1 MSARPSVSGGWR
13 HGERAGLQTSG
24 RTAWAS
30 MRRWR
35 ASGVATMAEH
45 LSGVSRVCPGFGFAT
60 LDRRRPYSAR
70 VSAICPGSLG
80 LYARERARV
89 CERADDVFVLWHKVN
104 TLVTL
109 DTLSSRIE
117 VVDS

>member
-13 HGERAGLQTSG
+13 HGERAGLQISG

-35 ASGVATMAEH
+35 ASGVATMAEY
-45 LSGVSRVCPGFGFAT
+45 LSGVSWVCQGLGFAT
-60 LDRRRPYSAR
+60 LDGRSPYSAR
-70 VSAICPGSLG
+70 VSAICPGCLG
-80 LYARERARV
+80 LYARARARV
-89 CERADDVFVLWHKVN
+89 YERAVAVIFFMREKN

-109 DTLSSRIE
+109 DTLSRRRE
-117 VVDS
+117 VI